1 MSYYQLPRTNTLTYK
16 HIDYITNDD
25 PPEICISNSLATYL
39 YEIKERLDKIEHE
52 WDIHKKYTNPYE
64 YIHTPI
70 PNRRKC
76 VSKYSPL
83 SRSYFKMIEMINI
96 FNLKFESK
104 PINTFHLAEG
114 PGGFIEAIVNTR
126 KCSHD
131 VYTGMTILNDIDPNI
146 PAWKKSESFLKQHK
160 NVKIES
166 GADGTGNIL
175 KLENFVYCKNKYG
188 SSMDFITGDG
198 GFDFSVDF
206 NSQELHIA
214 DLLMAQAFYALIMQ
228 KKGGNFVL
236 KIFDSFMNHTLD
248 LLYILSSFYES
259 VYIVKPYTSRYANS
273 EKYIVCK
280 KFLFSN
286 SDTFYGRLY
295 STFKKMTLNKNKY
308 TVSRFLTTPLSYQF
322 IVKMEEYN
330 AIFGQQQ
337 LENIH
342 YTISLIENKYKQ
354 EKIEG
359 LLKVNISKCIHWCNK
374 YGIPLSKD
382 L

>member
-1 MSYYQLPRTNTLTYK
+1 MSYYQLPRTNSLTYK

-25 PPEICISNSLATYL
+25 PPEICMSNSLATYL

-104 PINTFHLAEG
+104 PINTFHIAEG

-131 VYTGMTILNDIDPNI
+131 IYTGMTILNDIDPNI
-146 PAWKKSESFLKQHK
+146 PAWKKSDSFLKQHK

-166 GADGTGNIL
+166 GEDGTGNIL

-295 STFKKMTLNKNKY
+295 STFKKMTLNKNKH
-308 TVSRFLTTPLSYQF
+308 TVSRFLTRPLSYQF

-374 YGIPLSKD
+374 YGVPLSKD

>member
-1 MSYYQLPRTNTLTYK
+1 MSYYQLPRTNSLTYK

-104 PINTFHLAEG
+104 PINTFHIAEG

-166 GADGTGNIL
+166 GIDRTGNIL

-228 KKGGNFVL
+228 KKGGKFVL

-280 KFLFSN
+280 NFLFSN
-286 SDTFYGRLY
+286 SDTFYDRLY
-295 STFKKMTLNKNKY
+295 STFRKMTVNENKH
-308 TVSRFLTTPLSYQF
+308 TVSRFLTRPLSYQF

-374 YGIPLSKD
+374 YGVPLSKD

>member
-1 MSYYQLPRTNTLTYK
+1 MSYYQLPRTNSLIYN
-16 HIDYITNDD
+16 HIDYITSDEK
-25 PPEICISNSLATYL
+25 PEFFISNSLATYL
-39 YEIKERLDKIEHE
+39 CEIKQRLDTIEHE

-70 PNRRKC
+70 PTRRKC

-96 FNLKFESK
+96 FDLKFESK
-104 PINTFHLAEG
+104 PINTFHIAEG

-126 KCSHD
+126 NCNHD
-131 VYTGMTILNDIDPNI
+131 NYTGMTILNDIDPNI
-146 PAWKKSESFLKQHK
+146 PAWKKSDSFLKQHK
-160 NVKIES
+160 NIKIES
-166 GADGTGNIL
+166 GIDGTGNIL
-175 KLENFVYCKNKYG
+175 KLANFVYCKDKYG

-198 GFDFSVDF
+198 GFDFSIDF

-214 DLLMAQAFYALIMQ
+214 DLLMAQVFYALIMQ
-228 KKGGNFVL
+228 KKGGKFVL

-248 LLYILSSFYES
+248 LIYILSCFYES

-286 SDTFYGRLY
+286 SDTFYDKLHA
-295 STFKKMTLNKNKY
+295 TFKKMTLNKNKN
-308 TVSRFLTTPLSYQF
+308 TVCRFLNRPLSYQF

-354 EKIEG
+354 DKIES
-359 LLKVNISKCIHWCNK
+359 LVKVNVSKCIHWCNK
-374 YGIPLSKD
+374 YGVPLNKD

>member
-1 MSYYQLPRTNTLTYK
+1 MSYYQLPRTNALTYK

-228 KKGGNFVL
+228 KKGGKFVL

-280 KFLFSN
+280 NFLFSN
-286 SDTFYGRLY
+286 SDTFYDRLY
-295 STFKKMTLNKNKY
+295 STFRKMTLNKNKY

-374 YGIPLSKD
+374 YGVPLSKD

>member
-1 MSYYQLPRTNTLTYK
+1 MSYYQLPRTNALTYK

-228 KKGGNFVL
+228 KKGGKFVL

-280 KFLFSN
+280 NFLFSN
-286 SDTFYGRLY
+286 SDTFYDRLY
-295 STFKKMTLNKNKY
+295 STFRKMTLNKNKY

>member
-1 MSYYQLPRTNTLTYK
+1 
-16 HIDYITNDD
+16 
-25 PPEICISNSLATYL
+25 
-39 YEIKERLDKIEHE
+39 
-52 WDIHKKYTNPYE
+52 
-64 YIHTPI
+64 
-70 PNRRKC
+70 
-76 VSKYSPL
+76 
-83 SRSYFKMIEMINI
+83 
-96 FNLKFESK
+96 
-104 PINTFHLAEG
+104 
-114 PGGFIEAIVNTR
+114 
-126 KCSHD
+126 
-131 VYTGMTILNDIDPNI
+131 MTILNDIDQNI
-146 PAWKKSESFLKQHK
+146 PAWKKSDSFLKQHK

-166 GADGTGNIL
+166 GEDGTGNIL

-308 TVSRFLTTPLSYQF
+308 TVSRFLNRPLSYQF

-374 YGIPLSKD
+374 YGVPLSKD

>member
-1 MSYYQLPRTNTLTYK
+1 MSYYQLPRTNSLTYK

-25 PPEICISNSLATYL
+25 PPEICMSNSLATYL

-104 PINTFHLAEG
+104 PINTFHIAEG

-131 VYTGMTILNDIDPNI
+131 IYTGMTILNDIDPNI
-146 PAWKKSESFLKQHK
+146 PAWKKSDSFLKQHK

-166 GADGTGNIL
+166 GEDGTGNIL

-308 TVSRFLTTPLSYQF
+308 TVSRFLNRPLSYQF

-374 YGIPLSKD
+374 YGVPLSKD

>member
-228 KKGGNFVL
+228 KKGGKFVL

-280 KFLFSN
+280 NFLFSN
-286 SDTFYGRLY
+286 SDTFYDRLY
-295 STFKKMTLNKNKY
+295 STFRKMTLNKNKY

-374 YGIPLSKD
+374 YGVPLSKD

>member
-1 MSYYQLPRTNTLTYK
+1 MSYYQLPRTNALTYK

-146 PAWKKSESFLKQHK
+146 PAWKKSDSFLKQHK

-228 KKGGNFVL
+228 KKGGKFVL

-280 KFLFSN
+280 NFLFSN
-286 SDTFYGRLY
+286 SDTFYDRLY
-295 STFKKMTLNKNKY
+295 STFRKMTLNKNKY

>member
-1 MSYYQLPRTNTLTYK
+1 MSYYQLPRTNSLTYK

-104 PINTFHLAEG
+104 PINTFHIAEG

-166 GADGTGNIL
+166 GIDRTGNIL

-228 KKGGNFVL
+228 KKGGKFVL

-280 KFLFSN
+280 NFLFSN
-286 SDTFYGRLY
+286 SDTFYDRLY
-295 STFKKMTLNKNKY
+295 STFRKMTLNENKH
-308 TVSRFLTTPLSYQF
+308 TVSRFLTRPLSYQF

-374 YGIPLSKD
+374 YGVPLSKD